1 MLSYGDYEEVCS
13 DVPVFRFIA
22 ANREVVQ
29 RLIVRAA
36 TAKNEKEFVN
46 MLKWNLVYNYKYENY
61 YYLIR

>member
-1 MLSYGDYEEVCS
+1 MLSYGDYEEACS